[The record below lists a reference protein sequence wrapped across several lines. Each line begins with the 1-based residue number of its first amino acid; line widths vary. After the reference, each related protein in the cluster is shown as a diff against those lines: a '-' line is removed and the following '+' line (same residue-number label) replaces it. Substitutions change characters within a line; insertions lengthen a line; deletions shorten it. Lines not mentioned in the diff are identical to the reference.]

1 MKRATFWLVGVQAED
16 NYQPP
21 YWLLQSIDDDQDEVT
36 LEDYLMPFDISWA
49 RRFLEGLPPEEEVPV
64 SVEPQ
69 KDEEV
74 LYSLPLYLERIFP
87 ILFC

>member
-1 MKRATFWLVGVQAED
+1 
-16 NYQPP
+16 
-21 YWLLQSIDDDQDEVT
+21 
-36 LEDYLMPFDISWA
+36 MPFDISWA